1 MQVAKKMRLSY
12 GRIFLV
18 TFNTPLH
25 LRKSAEDNLG
35 ETPDRETV

>member
-1 MQVAKKMRLSY
+1 MQVAKERRLSY

-18 TFNTPLH
+18 TFSTLLH
-25 LRKSAEDNLG
+25 LRKNAEDNLG